1 MNSMLSTSR
10 YIHLVVIGLGL
21 VGLFLFLKWFLDS
34 ALNVLLLVF
43 AGILFAVFVRGLSRF
58 VFDRFEKV
66 PDKLGIAATL
76 IFLVAIFTAFI
87 IFLAPQLVEQ
97 VPKLAEELPKAINA
111 LREKTD
117 FFNWLEDF
125 VESEDGQSPTFNKLT
140 GKVMGLFATTFGAI
154 TGFFIILFVGIY
166 LSFTPFYYV
175 DGFFHLLP
183 SAWRPRADQ
192 VLQAL
197 DHALSHWLIGRFV
210 GMLVVSVLSY
220 TGLLLLG
227 IPLPLSLAVLAGLL
241 TFVPNIGPILSAVPP
256 VLLGYMQSSSA
267 ALYVFILYLAIQS
280 VESYL
285 ITPLIQQRE
294 VSLPPVL
301 TLTSQLFFASLFGFL
316 GLLLATPLTACGLV
330 LVKMLY
336 VEDVLGD
343 STDVQSADG
352 SNNN

>member
-1 MNSMLSTSR
+1 MLSTSR
-10 YIHLVVIGLGL
+10 YTHLVVIGLGL

-58 VFDRFEKV
+58 VFGRFEKL
-66 PDKLGIAATL
+66 PDKVGIIVTL
-76 IFLVAIFTAFI
+76 LFLVAISIAFT
-87 IFLAPQLVEQ
+87 IFLAPQLGEQ
-97 VPKLAEELPKAINA
+97 VPKLAEELPKAINS

-117 FFNWLEDF
+117 FFSWLEDY
-125 VESEDGQSPTFNKLT
+125 VESGDGQTPTFNEKLT
-140 GKVMGLFATTFGAI
+140 DKVMGLFVSTFGAL

-175 DGFFHLLP
+175 GGFFSLLP
-183 SAWRPRADQ
+183 SAWRPRADE
-192 VLQAL
+192 VTQAL

-210 GMLVVSVLSY
+210 GMLVVSICTYV
-220 TGLLLLG
+220 GLLLLG

-241 TFVPNIGPILSAVPP
+241 TFIPNIGPILAAVPP
-256 VLLGYMQSSSA
+256 ILLGYMQSPSA
-267 ALYVFILYLAIQS
+267 ALYVFALYLGIQAI
-280 VESYL
+280 ESYL

-343 STDVQSADG
+343 STDIQSTGG
-352 SNNN
+352 SNS

>member
-1 MNSMLSTSR
+1 MLSTSR
-10 YIHLVVIGLGL
+10 YIHFVVIGLGL
-21 VGLFLFLKWFLDS
+21 VGLFLFLRWFLDS

-58 VFDRFEKV
+58 VFDRFDKLPEKV
-66 PDKLGIAATL
+66 GIIVTL
-76 IFLVAIFTAFI
+76 IFLVAIATAFF
-87 IFLAPQLVEQ
+87 IFLAPQLAEQ
-97 VPKLAEELPKAINA
+97 VPKLTEELAKAVNT

-117 FFNWLEDF
+117 FFSWLEDF
-125 VESEDGQSPTFNKLT
+125 VESGDDKSPAFSEKLT
-140 GKVMGLFATTFGAI
+140 GKVMDLFVTTFGAL

-175 DGFFHLLP
+175 GGFSSLLP
-183 SAWRPRADQ
+183 SAWRPRAEQ
-192 VLQAL
+192 VMQAL

-210 GMLVVSVLSY
+210 GMLVVSVFSY
-220 TGLLLLG
+220 TGLLLLD

-241 TFVPNIGPILSAVPP
+241 TFIPNIGPIVAAVPP
-256 VLLGYMQSSSA
+256 ILLGYMQAPSA

-316 GLLLATPLTACGLV
+316 GLLLATPLTACVLV

-336 VEDVLGD
+336 VENVLGD

-352 SNNN
+352 SNN

>member
-1 MNSMLSTSR
+1 
-10 YIHLVVIGLGL
+10 
-21 VGLFLFLKWFLDS
+21 
-34 ALNVLLLVF
+34 VLLLVF

-58 VFDRFEKV
+58 IFGRFEKLPEKV
-66 PDKLGIAATL
+66 GIVITL
-76 IFLVAIFTAFI
+76 IFLVAISAAFI
-87 IFLAPQLVEQ
+87 IFLAPQLGEQ

-111 LREKTD
+111 IREKTD
-117 FFNWLEDF
+117 LFNWLEDF
-125 VESEDGQSPTFNKLT
+125 VASGNGQSPTFNEKLT
-140 GKVMGLFATTFGAI
+140 GKVMGLFVSTFGAI

-175 DGFFHLLP
+175 GGFFSLLP

-192 VLQAL
+192 VVQAL
-197 DHALSHWLIGRFV
+197 DHTLSHWLIGRFV
-210 GMLVVSVLSY
+210 GMLVVSVSSY
-220 TGLLLLG
+220 TGLLLLD

-256 VLLGYMQSSSA
+256 VLLGYIQSPSA

-316 GLLLATPLTACGLV
+316 GLLLATPLTACVLV

-352 SNNN
+352 SNN

>member
-1 MNSMLSTSR
+1 
-10 YIHLVVIGLGL
+10 
-21 VGLFLFLKWFLDS
+21 LKGALRRFLDS
-34 ALNVLLLVF
+34 AVNVLLLVF
-43 AGILFAVFVRGLSRF
+43 AGILFAVFIRGLSRF
-58 VFDRFEKV
+58 IFDRFEKLPETV
-66 PDKLGIAATL
+66 GLIVTL
-76 IFLVAIFTAFI
+76 LFLVAIFTAFI
-87 IFLAPQLVEQ
+87 IFLAPQLAEQ

-117 FFNWLEDF
+117 FFSWLEDF
-125 VESEDGQSPTFNKLT
+125 VESGDGQSPTFNEKLT
-140 GKVMGLFATTFGAI
+140 GKVMGLFATTFGAL
-154 TGFFIILFVGIY
+154 TGFFIILFVGLY

-175 DGFFHLLP
+175 GGFISLLP
-183 SAWRPRADQ
+183 STWRPRADQ

-197 DHALSHWLIGRFV
+197 DHSLSHWLIGRFV
-210 GMLVVSVLSY
+210 GMLVVSVCTY
-220 TGLLLLG
+220 VGLLLLG

-241 TFVPNIGPILSAVPP
+241 TFIPNIGPILAAAPP
-256 VLLGYMQSSSA
+256 ILLGYMQSSSA
-267 ALYVFILYLAIQS
+267 ALYVFLLYLAIQA

-301 TLTSQLFFASLFGFL
+301 TLTSQLFFAGLFGFL

-343 STDVQSADG
+343 STDIQSADD
-352 SNNN
+352 SNN

>member
-1 MNSMLSTSR
+1 MLSTSR
-10 YIHLVVIGLGL
+10 YTHLVVIGLGL

-58 VFDRFEKV
+58 VFGRFKKLPEKV
-66 PDKLGIAATL
+66 GIAVTL
-76 IFLVAIFTAFI
+76 IFLVAISITFI

-97 VPKLAEELPKAINA
+97 VTKLTEELPKAISA
-111 LREKTD
+111 LREKTN
-117 FFNWLEDF
+117 FFNWLEDL
-125 VESEDGQSPTFNKLT
+125 VESGDGQSAPFNDKLT
-140 GKVMGLFATTFGAI
+140 SKVMGLFAPTFGAI

-175 DGFFHLLP
+175 GGLLGLLP

-192 VLQAL
+192 VMQAL
-197 DHALSHWLIGRFV
+197 DHTLSHWLIGRFV
-210 GMLVVSVLSY
+210 GMLVVSVSSY
-220 TGLLLLG
+220 AGLLLLD

-241 TFVPNIGPILSAVPP
+241 TFVPNIGPILSALPP
-256 VLLGYMQSSSA
+256 VLLGYMQSPSA
-267 ALYVFILYLAIQS
+267 ALYVFVLYLAIQS

-285 ITPLIQQRE
+285 ITPLIQKRE

-301 TLTSQLFFASLFGFL
+301 TLTSQLFFGSLFGFL

-343 STDVQSADG
+343 STDIQSPGG
-352 SNNN
+352 SSN